1 MKYRRV
7 FAPAAI
13 LLSLTLSADTLG
25 FVEQRFSALTFDQG
39 KWERTAQLPCYTYTA
54 KEDGAT
60 VEVLRMGSSSLVPFK
75 ATKGLKVTVCESTA
89 IFDEGFEL
97 GTPLPGGFPHSR
109 H

>member
-1 MKYRRV
+1 MKFGWI
-7 FAPAAI
+7 FASAAV

-39 KWERTAQLPCYTYTA
+39 KWARTVQLPCYTYTA
-54 KEDGAT
+54 KVDGAT

-75 ATKGLKVTVCESTA
+75 ATKGLKVTVCGSIA
-89 IFDEGFEL
+89 AFDEGFEL
-97 GTPLPGGFPHSR
+97 GTPLPGGSPDRR